1 MDFAFIAILVGSVA
15 LSVVTVVVRTWSLHQ
30 RLYSLEDRVGVIEGV
45 QTREVKIRAAQ
56 SRTPKIQADEALLAQ
71 LQSQPIRRKNWWE
84 TTSAAPS
91 IQNTSKG

>member
-1 MDFAFIAILVGSVA
+1 MDFAFILVLVGSVA
-15 LSVVTVVVRTWSLHQ
+15 LAVTAVVVRTWSLHQ
-30 RLYSLEDRVGVIEGV
+30 RIYSLEDRVGVIEGV

-84 TTSAAPS
+84 TSTLPSA
-91 IQNTSKG
+91 QQTTKG